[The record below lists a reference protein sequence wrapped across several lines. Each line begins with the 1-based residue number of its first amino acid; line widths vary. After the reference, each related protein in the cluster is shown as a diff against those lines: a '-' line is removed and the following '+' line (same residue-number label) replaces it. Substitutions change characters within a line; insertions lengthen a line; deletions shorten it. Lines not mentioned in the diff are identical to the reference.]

1 MTPTTPIGQMFEF
14 LVNVAMPV
22 VFIGMI
28 GLAAIGVI
36 IILSSVFASV
46 LSTKRKDRQHNEQSC
61 DDQRTP

>member
-1 MTPTTPIGQMFEF
+1 MTSTTPIGQMFEF

-22 VFIGMI
+22 VFMGMI

-36 IILSSVFASV
+36 IILSSVFTSV
-46 LSTKRKDRQHNEQSC
+46 LSTKRKDKQHNEQSC